1 MDFDVREMLVETIK
15 RYLDRFCRDNELDP
29 VWGEPIVGFGDARS
43 PRFAELRTV
52 VHPEHYLPEDI
63 LPGATTVV
71 SYYLPFTKDVARGN
85 IPGDL
90 ASPEFAYT
98 VALTNSIAME
108 LADEVATDIRAYDYE
123 AEIPDWERIDGDIVS
138 RWSQR
143 HVAYLCGMGTWGINN
158 MIITDEGCCGRFFS
172 IVDHPRRIRPL
183 GMRQARRR
191 GPQEIRRAERLQQVH
206 RGDALLLQ
214 EPVQVIAWWMRR
226 PSGRPSRHG
235 SSSSGGRTAGST
247 ARGRYGG
254 SP

>member
-85 IPGDL
+85 ISGDL

-123 AEIPDWERIDGDIVS
+123 ASP
-138 RWSQR
+138 
-143 HVAYLCGMGTWGINN
+143 T
-158 MIITDEGCCGRFFS
+158 
-172 IVDHPRRIRPL
+172 
-183 GMRQARRR
+183 
-191 GPQEIRRAERLQQVH
+191 RA
-206 RGDALLLQ
+206 A
-214 EPVQVIAWWMRR
+214 AA
-226 PSGRPSRHG
+226 G
-235 SSSSGGRTAGST
+235 SSPS
-247 ARGRYGG
+247 
-254 SP
+254 

>member
-43 PRFAELRTV
+43 PRFAELRTL
-52 VHPEHYLPEDI
+52 VHPDHYLPEDI

-85 IPGDL
+85 ISGDL

-123 AEIPDWERIDGDIVS
+123 AEIPEWGRIDGDIVS

-172 IVDHPRRIRPL
+172 IVTNLDVEPDPIPEEERCSYRRDGSCGVCMQKCRAHAITPGGFDRWACDRH
-183 GMRQARRR
+183 GDEARRR
-191 GPQEIRRAERLQQVH
+191 
-206 RGDALLLQ
+206 
-214 EPVQVIAWWMRR
+214 
-226 PSGRPSRHG
+226 
-235 SSSSGGRTAGST
+235 
-247 ARGRYGG
+247 YGG
-254 SP
+254 LNVCSKCIVGMPCSFRNPSK

>member
-1 MDFDVREMLVETIK
+1 MDFDVREMLVETIE

-43 PRFAELRTV
+43 PRFQELRTV

-71 SYYLPFTKDVARGN
+71 SYYLPFTKDVARSN
-85 IPGDL
+85 ISGDL

-123 AEIPDWERIDGDIVS
+123 AEVPDGSRIEGDIVS

-143 HVAYLCGMGTWGINN
+143 HVAHICGMGTWGINN
-158 MIITDEGCCGRFFS
+158 MLITSSGSCGRFFS
-172 IVDHPRRIRPL
+172 VVCMQKCR
-183 GMRQARRR
+183 
-191 GPQEIRRAERLQQVH
+191 VH
-206 RGDALLLQ
+206 AITPGGFDRWACDRNGDA
-214 EPVQVIAWWMRR
+214 
-226 PSGRPSRHG
+226 
-235 SSSSGGRTAGST
+235 
-247 ARGRYGG
+247 ARARYGG
-254 SP
+254 LNVCSKCIVGMPCSFRDPSR